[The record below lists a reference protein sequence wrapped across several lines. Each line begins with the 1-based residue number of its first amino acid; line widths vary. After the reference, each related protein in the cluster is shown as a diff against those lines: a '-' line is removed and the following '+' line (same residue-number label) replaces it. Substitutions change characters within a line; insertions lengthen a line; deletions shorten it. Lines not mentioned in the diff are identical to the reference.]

1 VEEALALPVAPARDE
16 AMDDRTLLS
25 ALAKA
30 DEISDAMLAV
40 AELAADSADEMT
52 ELRED
57 STDAAAE
64 EAALIAD
71 PLQNC

>member
-1 VEEALALPVAPARDE
+1 
-16 AMDDRTLLS
+16 MDDRTLLS

-64 EAALIAD
+64 EAALTAD